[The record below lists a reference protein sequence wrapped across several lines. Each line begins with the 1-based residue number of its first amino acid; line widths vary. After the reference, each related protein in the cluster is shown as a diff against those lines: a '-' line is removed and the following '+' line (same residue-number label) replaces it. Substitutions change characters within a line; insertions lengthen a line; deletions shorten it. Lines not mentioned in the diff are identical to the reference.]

1 MCLIGQMGCKSLL
14 NSENEKYFNQLDL
27 NSFKKSL
34 KIPKG

>member
-1 MCLIGQMGCKSLL
+1 MTYIVTTKINTTWQW
-14 NSENEKYFNQLDL
+14 